1 MHIFLY
7 IIYIFFFLRLSSSL
21 FLRIARYAIAYYLT
35 FHRTSLRAFAITLK
49 FLRDLSSSDPSFA
62 SLAYVNLLLI
72 NIVAITWHF
81 FALYTIIRRINK
93 AKFLSLSFAH
103 LSRYIPPCI
112 SEECVC
118 HACANMRC
126 EAGAKLHDNLSPH
139 RRFLS
144 YCFAVFLR

>member
-1 MHIFLY
+1 MPSR
-7 IIYIFFFLRLSSSL
+7 IISRSIVLLCVLSHNYVKIPPWSQLSG
-21 FLRIARYAIAYYLT
+21 
-35 FHRTSLRAFAITLK
+35 SPFA
-49 FLRDLSSSDPSFA
+49 P
-62 SLAYVNLLLI
+62 LAYVNLLLI

-103 LSRYIPPCI
+103 LSCYIPPCI